1 MIYIYTYGIGPKS
14 RYCVYIHIPPKT
26 VIYRWLQKEK
36 NRSPEKKKTIQIQVS
51 KQVSGLRT
59 SSAWKIFPAELR
71 WYFLQARW
79 KSTWINRCGAH
90 KLWGLKFVFLWIYPV
105 YKYRHYIYTSMCF
118 LTNYLYIWVVYILST
133 TRVTTP
139 CKTQILACIRML
151 VWWIHM
157 GGVLGFWHYKTL
169 LKPDSKHFV
178 MQMPKNHIAFRW
190 FEKNKPEHHPC
201 KPPTNHWLWSMQ
213 KTRNKKT
220 PTLINNQPLIDPI
233 KIFACRLLLL

>member
-1 MIYIYTYGIGPKS
+1 
-14 RYCVYIHIPPKT
+14 
-26 VIYRWLQKEK
+26 
-36 NRSPEKKKTIQIQVS
+36 
-51 KQVSGLRT
+51 
-59 SSAWKIFPAELR
+59 
-71 WYFLQARW
+71 
-79 KSTWINRCGAH
+79 
-90 KLWGLKFVFLWIYPV
+90 
-105 YKYRHYIYTSMCF
+105 MCF

-213 KTRNKKT
+213 KTRNKKNT
-220 PTLINNQPLIDPI
+220 NLNQQPTIDWPNQDFRLSIVAVVGIIWNVEMFFSSLSFSHPEFQEKKTCFFPTTKGHQKKPLTTDLFYFSTSGRRRSQPFRTSSGSNNRSRWRHMASGEVPTKPPKPIYNWIGFDLFPLNQ
-233 KIFACRLLLL
+233 KTTRS